1 MTGRRRRGFTVIEL
15 IMALGLMAAF
25 MTASTRLFQV
35 SFRTIRSTE
44 MSRNQAAR
52 LDHCLAELRRD
63 VWAAQRASI
72 SNTGELALELEGRR
86 ITWSAA
92 EGTVRRSDASPQE
105 TTRTW
110 TPMPAM
116 KFAPTS
122 AGVELNFATAQGEER
137 IELVRSLS
145 SMEAHP

>member
-1 MTGRRRRGFTVIEL
+1 MSHRRRGFTLLEL

-35 SFRTIRSTE
+35 SFRTIRLTE
-44 MSRNQAAR
+44 LSRNQAAR

-63 VWAAQRASI
+63 VWAAQHASV
-72 SNTGELALELEGRR
+72 SNTGELALEPEGRR

-92 EGTVRRSDASPQE
+92 EGTVRRVEPSRQE
-105 TTRTW
+105 TSRTW

-116 KFAPTS
+116 KFATTL
-122 AGVELNFATAQGEER
+122 AGVELIVATAQGEER
-137 IELVRSLS
+137 IELVRSLPM
-145 SMEAHP
+145 MEAHP